1 MRVWEK
7 RQSCGDVDERNRLI
21 SLFTSITNSSRNL
34 VPSADLEPSQ
44 KIHCTHGSC
53 EDSGSQN
60 IRIQGFADL
69 GEGYVKSL
77 KRKHFHETYV

>member
-34 VPSADLEPSQ
+34 APSADLEPSQ
-44 KIHCTHGSC
+44 KIHCTYGSC
-53 EDSGSQN
+53 EDSDSQKE
-60 IRIQGFADL
+60 IYASRAL
-69 GEGYVKSL
+69 P
-77 KRKHFHETYV
+77 R

>member
-34 VPSADLEPSQ
+34 APSADLEPSQ
-44 KIHCTHGSC
+44 KIHCTQSWA
-53 EDSGSQN
+53 SWQ
-60 IRIQGFADL
+60 Q
-69 GEGYVKSL
+69 
-77 KRKHFHETYV
+77 